1 MTENKME
8 LLNPS
13 DLQVAWSAVQE
24 VKIKLYDKNVLTN
37 QTISQLNLLIEP
49 INTYIENLGKFN
61 SIIAAKNSLTEFLPT
76 YQKLSSYV
84 TKPSLFFD
92 FSPELKLFSDFLS
105 GNFDFQLSISI
116 IEVHT
121 ALQLFVQNIQ
131 TKKEYSEMPSIIPLC
146 LAIGSLAKIAEISI
160 SGLKPIISRLQSKIF
175 AYCLYNEFVDHISFV
190 ERSLLTY
197 LVEVTAAMTRVNQLM
212 TVESLNLNDNN

>member
-92 FSPELKLFSDFLS
+92 FKTFL
-105 GNFDFQLSISI
+105 
-116 IEVHT
+116 
-121 ALQLFVQNIQ
+121 
-131 TKKEYSEMPSIIPLC
+131 
-146 LAIGSLAKIAEISI
+146 
-160 SGLKPIISRLQSKIF
+160 
-175 AYCLYNEFVDHISFV
+175 
-190 ERSLLTY
+190 
-197 LVEVTAAMTRVNQLM
+197 
-212 TVESLNLNDNN
+212 

>member
-1 MTENKME
+1 
-8 LLNPS
+8 
-13 DLQVAWSAVQE
+13 
-24 VKIKLYDKNVLTN
+24 
-37 QTISQLNLLIEP
+37 
-49 INTYIENLGKFN
+49 
-61 SIIAAKNSLTEFLPT
+61 
-76 YQKLSSYV
+76 
-84 TKPSLFFD
+84 
-92 FSPELKLFSDFLS
+92 
-105 GNFDFQLSISI
+105 
-116 IEVHT
+116 
-121 ALQLFVQNIQ
+121 
-131 TKKEYSEMPSIIPLC
+131 MPSIIPLC